1 MNFLLTSYLA
11 GTKTT
16 VDIYLSRAAVRQI
29 TFIPTAGNVESY
41 TGFIDEGINMLKEL
55 GYKVDVVDVAEL
67 DEPRLKRI
75 ISEAECVC
83 VSGGNTFYL
92 LQELR
97 RKGLGEML
105 SRRIREGMPYIGESA
120 GAIITAPDIAYAQII
135 DGRAAAPEL
144 TDYSGLNVFDHY
156 VLPHLGEDPFKETT
170 EETVRT
176 YGDHIRLAPI
186 NNSEAILVDGDEWTV
201 LREEAA

>member
-16 VDIYLSRAAVRQI
+16 VEAYLSHTATRRI
-29 TFIPTAGNVESY
+29 TFIPTAGNVEAY
-41 TGFIDEGINMLKEL
+41 TGFIDEGIGTLEEL
-55 GYKVDVVDVAEL
+55 GYKVDIVDIAKL
-67 DEPRLKRI
+67 DEPRLKRVL
-75 ISEAECVC
+75 SEAEGVC

-97 RKGLGEML
+97 RKGLAEIL
-105 SRRIREGMPYIGESA
+105 AYRIQAGMPYIGESA

-135 DGRAAAPEL
+135 DDRTAAPEL

-170 EETVRT
+170 AETVRT
-176 YGDHIRLAPI
+176 YGNHIHLVPI
-186 NNSEAILVDGDEWTV
+186 NNSEAILVDGGKWTV